1 MVPISPIPCH
11 VCMLNPSKTLLSNY
25 ITLGQVPVVEY
36 NVDTSQKIS
45 PEIANLYN
53 LRSVE
58 TLSQSSLNVAG
69 VDNIIDESVLVTPSG
84 TDIFYPLSALS
95 KTVGVGPLKETLTQT
110 YVAPNVTTSLVQP
123 VHIESESAS
132 DNEKSQ
138 SKMVTANDEEEKA
151 LVPSFVG
158 YAMDFLCTYMI

>member
-1 MVPISPIPCH
+1 M
-11 VCMLNPSKTLLSNY
+11 KTLNVSSFVTSSTS
-25 ITLGQVPVVEY
+25 IGVPPVLVEC
-36 NVDTSQKIS
+36 VHG
-45 PEIANLYN
+45 ANKPHSMSCLYVEPLKNPIVELYN